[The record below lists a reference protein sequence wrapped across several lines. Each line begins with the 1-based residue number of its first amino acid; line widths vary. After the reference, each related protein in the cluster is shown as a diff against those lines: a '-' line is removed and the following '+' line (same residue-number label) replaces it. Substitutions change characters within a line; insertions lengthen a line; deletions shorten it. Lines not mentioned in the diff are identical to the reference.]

1 MKRFIYVLVLPI
13 LAVATTA
20 PALAKDI
27 DKDFHKSFDVKEGAV
42 LHLEHGDGDVT
53 ITPWDKNVVDVE
65 VHYRAEAKSLGV
77 GGKVHFDVQ
86 FDQSGDAINVIG
98 EERIRGSVG
107 FRYFKRYEYTYDIR
121 APRYVRLDLEGEDG
135 DVDIRNWRA
144 EIDCTL
150 EDGDVDL
157 EDVIS
162 PRTRIDLEDG
172 DVTIRGLEGELMVD
186 AEDGDVELTRCRVS
200 LCGISLE
207 DGDLTVRQ
215 SEGDFEI
222 DVEDGDINLYQL
234 RASELEVS
242 ASDGDIDLE
251 LLKSDNV
258 DWDISTEDGDV
269 SIDFESGISADFTI
283 ETEDGHIR
291 LDVPNAADLGKRKH
305 RASGELRGGQ
315 GRIYIDTAAG
325 DVTFRESD

>member
-1 MKRFIYVLVLPI
+1 MKRFICIFVLPI
-13 LAVATTA
+13 LTVAATV
-20 PALAKDI
+20 PALAKDLS
-27 DKDFHKSFDVKEGAV
+27 KDFHKSFDVKQGTV

-53 ITPWDKNVVDVE
+53 ITHWDKNVVDVE

-86 FDQSGDAINVIG
+86 FDQSGDVINVIG

-150 EDGDVDL
+150 EDGDIDL

-162 PRTRIDLEDG
+162 ARTRINLEDG

-186 AEDGDVELTRCRVS
+186 AEDGDVELTRCKVS
-200 LCGISLE
+200 RCGISLE

-222 DVEDGDINLYQL
+222 DAEDGDINLYQL
-234 RASELEVS
+234 RASALEVS
-242 ASDGDIDLE
+242 ASDGDVDLD

-269 SIDFESGISADFTI
+269 SINFESGISAGFTI

-291 LDVPNAADLGKRKH
+291 LDVPDAADLRKRNH
-305 RASGELRGGQ
+305 RASGEFHDGR